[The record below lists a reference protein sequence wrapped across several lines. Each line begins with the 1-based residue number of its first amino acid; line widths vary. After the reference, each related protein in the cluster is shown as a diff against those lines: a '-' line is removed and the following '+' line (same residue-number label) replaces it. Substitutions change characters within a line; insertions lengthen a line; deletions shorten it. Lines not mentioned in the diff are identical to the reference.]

1 MFRRNLPTLRQRALE
16 WLAQREHSRQ
26 ELRDKLARWV
36 QALQATEAALPSAA
50 ALRGEG
56 GQEHQAPL
64 RRPGPALPTADEI
77 EPLLDALQAAGHLSE
92 ARFVES
98 RVQARA
104 ARYGNRRIEQELRQR
119 GVEAPLE
126 LREALRSSE
135 LERARGV
142 WSRKFEAAPANA
154 AEHARQARFMAGRGF
169 SAETVREVLRGA
181 PEPG

>member
-1 MFRRNLPTLRQRALE
+1 MFRRTLPTLRQRALE

-36 QALQATEAALPSAA
+36 QALQATESVLPAAAAQCGAGPDGPAPVRRPAPALPSV
-50 ALRGEG
+50 
-56 GQEHQAPL
+56 
-64 RRPGPALPTADEI
+64 DEI

-98 RVQARA
+98 RVHARA
-104 ARYGNRRIEQELRQR
+104 ARYGNRRIEHELRQR
-119 GVEAPLE
+119 GVEAPPE
-126 LREALRSSE
+126 LREALRSTE

-142 WSRKFEAAPANA
+142 WARKFEGPPANA
-154 AEHARQARFMAGRGF
+154 ADHARQARFLAGRGF